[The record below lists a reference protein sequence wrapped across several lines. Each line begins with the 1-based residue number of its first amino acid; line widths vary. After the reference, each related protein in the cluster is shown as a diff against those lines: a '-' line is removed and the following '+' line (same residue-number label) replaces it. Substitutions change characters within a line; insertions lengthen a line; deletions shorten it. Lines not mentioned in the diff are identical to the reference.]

1 MPRIR
6 ENYTVMSITIDP
18 KLKEWI
24 QRSESSASAVV
35 ESIIR
40 RAYLQAKGERRAKNA
55 YRQSILDPK
64 YTYQPGLQKHL
75 NAIEL
80 AKTML
85 RELQRT
91 ESSTD
96 IKSERSRM
104 LRYELA
110 KFVQEGAPN
119 GE

>member
-1 MPRIR
+1 MPKIR

-18 KLKEWI
+18 DLKRWVS
-24 QRSESSASAVV
+24 RSERSASAVV
-35 ESIIR
+35 EDIVR
-40 RAYLQAKGERRAKNA
+40 RAYLRADGEKRARNA

-64 YTYQPGLQKHL
+64 YSYQPGLQKHL

-80 AKTML
+80 AKTL
-85 RELQRT
+85 VNEIVQ
-91 ESSTD
+91 ED
-96 IKSERSRM
+96 IKSERCRM

-110 KFVQEGAPN
+110 KFIQEGAPN

>member
-18 KLKEWI
+18 DLKKWVS
-24 QRSESSASAVV
+24 RSDRSASAVV
-35 ESIIR
+35 EEIVR
-40 RAYLQAKGERRAKNA
+40 RAYLRAEGEKRARNA

-64 YTYQPGLQKHL
+64 YSYQPGRQQHL

-80 AKTML
+80 AKSL
-85 RELQRT
+85 VNEIVHG
-91 ESSTD
+91 E
-96 IKSERSRM
+96 IKSERLRM

-110 KFVQEGAPN
+110 KVVQEGVPSD
-119 GE
+119 E